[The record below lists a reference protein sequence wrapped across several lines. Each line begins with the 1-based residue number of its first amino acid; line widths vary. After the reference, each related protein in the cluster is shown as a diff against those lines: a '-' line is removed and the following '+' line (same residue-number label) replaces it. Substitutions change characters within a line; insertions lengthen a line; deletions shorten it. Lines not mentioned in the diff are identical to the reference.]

1 MKKSHI
7 ILSIPIL
14 IIVFSIVYFLLESN
28 TAEQDIYVGM
38 LETTE
43 VNVSSEI
50 SGRVNSILIEK
61 GNTVKKGQVLAT
73 LEPDIL
79 DAKKGQA
86 EGMVKA
92 ASSLIEKAKTGAR
105 IEEVNALK
113 NQYLMAKSQFDFAE
127 KSYKRYRAL
136 FADSIISKQEIDEVQ
151 FKFDAAKEQMNAA
164 KSMWEM
170 GKKGTRKE
178 DIKAAQGSYESAQS
192 AFNEVEA
199 FYDELKIIAPT
210 SGIISN
216 QIAEEGE
223 VIAAGY
229 PLLTV
234 QIPEKI
240 YAIFNV
246 REDDLSD
253 FKMDTVYKAKVPGL
267 GNDEINFKVTYISP
281 MADFATW
288 VPIKAKGE
296 YELKSFEIH
305 LKPQERIAELRPGMS
320 IQIIK

>member
-1 MKKSHI
+1 MKKSYI
-7 ILSIPIL
+7 ILTIPIL
-14 IIVFSIVYFLLESN
+14 IIVFSIIYFLVRSN
-28 TAEQDIYVGM
+28 TPEQDIYVGM

-50 SGRVNSILIEK
+50 PGRVNTILIEK
-61 GNTVKKGQVLAT
+61 GSSVKKGQVLAT
-73 LEPDIL
+73 LEADIL
-79 DAKKGQA
+79 DARKGQA

-92 ASSLIEKAKTGAR
+92 AESLIEKAQTGAR
-105 IEEVNALK
+105 KEEISALQ

-127 KSYKRYRAL
+127 KSYKRYQAL
-136 FADSIISKQEIDEVQ
+136 YADSIISKQEMDEVQ
-151 FKFDAAKEQMNAA
+151 FKYDAAKEQMNAA

-178 DIKAAQGSYESAQS
+178 DIKAAQGSYERAQG
-192 AFNEVEA
+192 AYNEVEA
-199 FYDELKIIAPT
+199 YYSELDIVAPA

-223 VIAAGY
+223 VMASGY
-229 PLLTV
+229 PIVTI

-246 REDDLSD
+246 REDNLSD
-253 FKMDTVYKAKVPGL
+253 FKMGTTLKAKVPGL
-267 GNDEINFKVTYISP
+267 NNEMVNFKVTYISP

-305 LKPQERIAELRPGMS
+305 LKPQERIADLRPGMS

>member
-1 MKKSHI
+1 MKKSYI
-7 ILSIPIL
+7 ILAIPIL
-14 IIVFSIVYFLLESN
+14 IILFSIVYFLVRSA
-28 TAEQDIYVGM
+28 TPEQEIYVGM

-50 SGRVNSILIEK
+50 PGRVNSILIEK
-61 GNTVKKGQVLAT
+61 GSVVEKGQVLVT
-73 LEPDIL
+73 LEADIL

-92 ASSLIEKAKTGAR
+92 AQSLIEKAQTGAR
-105 IEEVNALK
+105 KEEVSALQ
-113 NQYLMAKSQFDFAE
+113 NQYLMAKSQFDFAD
-127 KSYKRYRAL
+127 KSYKRYQAL
-136 FADSIISKQEIDEVQ
+136 YADSIISKQEMDEVQ
-151 FKFDAAKEQMNAA
+151 FKYDAAKEQMNAA

-178 DIKAAQGSYESAQS
+178 DIKAAQGSYERAQG
-192 AFNEVEA
+192 AYNEVEA
-199 FYDELKIIAPT
+199 YYDELDIVAPA

-223 VIAAGY
+223 VMASGY
-229 PLLTV
+229 PIVTI

-240 YAIFNV
+240 YAIFNI
-246 REDDLSD
+246 REDHLSD
-253 FKMDTVYKAKVPGL
+253 FKMGTTYKAKVPGL
-267 GNDEINFKVTYISP
+267 NNEFVNFKVTYISP

-305 LKPQERIAELRPGMS
+305 LKPQERIADLRPGMS